1 MPGRTGCEH
10 GFAFAAPKVG
20 VMFAQIRPAR
30 EDDAEAIART
40 HVACWEESYRGHL
53 PDSAIDAR
61 PLEVR
66 REQWSRCVRDPAQI
80 VFVAE
85 LDGAVV
91 GFASG
96 SANEHVNAPYDGFL
110 DTLYIRQSAHR
121 KGIARLLLAAVAR
134 ELLARGFH
142 SMALLT
148 LRDRNPAC
156 AFYER
161 MGAIAVRDQPAPPAL
176 AEGMMDRVYAFP
188 DLHVLAL

>member
-1 MPGRTGCEH
+1 MHAR
-10 GFAFAAPKVG
+10 
-20 VMFAQIRPAR
+20 IRPAR
-30 EDDAEAIART
+30 DEDAEAIART
-40 HVACWEESYRGHL
+40 HVACWEESYRGLL
-53 PDSAIDAR
+53 PDRALDSR

-66 REQWSRCVRDPAQI
+66 REQWSRRVRDPAHA

-85 LDGAVV
+85 LDDAVV

-96 SANEHVNAPYDGFL
+96 SANEHVDAPFDGFL
-110 DTLYIRQSAHR
+110 DTLYVRQHAHR
-121 KGIARLLLAAVAR
+121 KGLARQLLAAIAR

-188 DLHVLAL
+188 DLHALASR